1 MKVGIEALTR
11 ELISQHDWIF
21 PVVNGERI
29 GHEIDIASVYLL
41 HGIKALIVHG
51 TSILEVEIEIN
62 SVEKREMLHEKI
74 RTLLEQ
80 PHIYPP
86 HKHSD

>member
-1 MKVGIEALTR
+1 MSLFA
-11 ELISQHDWIF
+11 QHDWIF

-62 SVEKREMLHEKI
+62 SVENREMLHEKSGLYLSN
-74 RTLLEQ
+74 RLL
-80 PHIYPP
+80 
-86 HKHSD
+86 SAA

>member
-41 HGIKALIVHG
+41 HGIKALIVH
-51 TSILEVEIEIN
+51 
-62 SVEKREMLHEKI
+62 
-74 RTLLEQ
+74 
-80 PHIYPP
+80 
-86 HKHSD
+86 